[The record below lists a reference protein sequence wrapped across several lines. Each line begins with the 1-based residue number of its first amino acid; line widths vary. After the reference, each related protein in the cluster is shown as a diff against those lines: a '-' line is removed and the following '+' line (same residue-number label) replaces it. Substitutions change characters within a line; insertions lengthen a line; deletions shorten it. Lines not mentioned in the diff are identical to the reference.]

1 MISSNN
7 TNITKYNN
15 NDPRIGQ
22 FINYA
27 YTYMTVEQIEEIIIK
42 LNQIKNS
49 KEKINKF
56 LYSAC
61 NYTNF

>member
-7 TNITKYNN
+7 TNITNYNN
-15 NDPRIGQ
+15 NDPKIAQ

-27 YTYMTVEQIEEIIIK
+27 YMYMTVEQIEEVIIK

-49 KEKINKF
+49 KEKTNKF
-56 LYSAC
+56 LYSSC

>member
-15 NDPRIGQ
+15 NDPRIAQ

-27 YTYMTVEQIEEIIIK
+27 YTYMTVEQIEEVIIK

-49 KEKINKF
+49 KEKTNKF
-56 LYSAC
+56 LYSSC

>member
-7 TNITKYNN
+7 TNTAKYNN
-15 NDPRIGQ
+15 NDPRIAQ

-42 LNQIKNS
+42 LTQIKNN
-49 KEKINKF
+49 KEKTNKF
-56 LYSAC
+56 LCSAC
-61 NYTNF
+61 NYINY

>member
-7 TNITKYNN
+7 TNITNYNN
-15 NDPRIGQ
+15 NDPKIAQ

-27 YTYMTVEQIEEIIIK
+27 YMYMTVEQIEEVIIK
-42 LNQIKNS
+42 LNQIKNN
-49 KEKINKF
+49 KEKTNKF

-61 NYTNF
+61 NYTNY

>member
-15 NDPRIGQ
+15 NDPRIAQ

-27 YTYMTVEQIEEIIIK
+27 YTYMTVEQIEEVIIK

-49 KEKINKF
+49 KEKTNKF

-61 NYTNF
+61 NYTNY